1 MSIFG
6 KFEKKVESAVNGV
19 FARAFKGDVQPVE
32 IAARLQRE
40 LDAEAKLMSRDKRL
54 VPNDFTVGLSEHDYA
69 KLTPYSKTLI
79 AELAGELKSHA
90 RDTGY
95 MFNGPIRIHF
105 EQDSSLPTGRFTV
118 ASQAVAGVSTDRPSA
133 RPSARSSSPSAA
145 SGPGGSP
152 PAAWSGPA
160 GGSGL
165 SASGPSAASSPS
177 AYSGPSAASGSSAF
191 SAASAHSAS
200 PEPSAASGPDNLY
213 RPTQSR
219 SQLVLEVNGLRHPL
233 TPPGFVIGRGTDA
246 DLRIN
251 DPGVSRLHA
260 EIKVRT
266 TSNGDEAEI
275 LDLGSTNGITVN
287 GHKVQHAVLAD
298 GTRIEI
304 GSTRMLVHA
313 PAGR

>member
-32 IAARLQRE
+32 IAARLQKE

-54 VPNDFTVGLSEHDYA
+54 VPNEFSVGLSEHDHA

-79 AELAGELKSHA
+79 AELAAELKTHA
-90 RDTGY
+90 RDMGY
-95 MFNGPIRIHF
+95 VFNGPIRIHF
-105 EQDSSLPTGRFTV
+105 DQDTALPTGRFTV
-118 ASQAVAGVSTDRPSA
+118 ASEAVAGMTPSVDRPAAPGPRSGSSASSA
-133 RPSARSSSPSAA
+133 RSARSSQSAPSAP
-145 SGPGGSP
+145 SS
-152 PAAWSGPA
+152 WSAPSA
-160 GGSGL
+160 QSAPSGL
-165 SASGPSAASSPS
+165 SGA
-177 AYSGPSAASGSSAF
+177 SAF
-191 SAASAHSAS
+191 SARSADSA
-200 PEPSAASGPDNLY
+200 PDLY
-213 RPTQSR
+213 RPTVDR
-219 SQLVLEVNGLRHPL
+219 SELVLEVNGLRHPL

-246 DLRIN
+246 DLRID
-251 DPGVSRLHA
+251 DPGISRLHA
-260 EIKVRT
+260 EVKIHPAT
-266 TSNGDEAEI
+266 GATEI

-287 GHKVQHAVLAD
+287 GHKVQRAALTE

>member
-32 IAARLQRE
+32 IAARLQKE

-54 VPNDFTVGLSEHDYA
+54 VPNEFRIGLSEHDYA

-90 RDTGY
+90 REMGY
-95 MFNGPIRIHF
+95 VFNGPIRIHF
-105 EQDSSLPTGRFTV
+105 EEQSSLPTGRFTV
-118 ASQAVAGVSTDRPSA
+118 ESEAVAGTTAGRVS
-133 RPSARSSSPSAA
+133 SSRLGTSPSA
-145 SGPGGSP
+145 GGGS
-152 PAAWSGPA
+152 AAGPVGSAAPSPWSAPSA
-160 GGSGL
+160 G
-165 SASGPSAASSPS
+165 SAASAPS
-177 AYSGPSAASGSSAF
+177 AQSGSSAF
-191 SAASAHSAS
+191 SAGSAHSGRSAESAS
-200 PEPSAASGPDNLY
+200 DSPYGY
-213 RPTQSR
+213 GQSQQ
-219 SQLVLEVNGLRHPL
+219 QLVLEVNGMRHPL

-246 DLRIN
+246 DVRIN
-251 DPGVSRLHA
+251 DPGISRLHA
-260 EIKVRT
+260 EVT
-266 TSNGDEAEI
+266 VHPSTYSAEI
-275 LDLGSTNGITVN
+275 VDLGSTNGITVN
-287 GHKVQHAVLAD
+287 RQKVQRAPLVE

>member
-32 IAARLQRE
+32 IAARLQKE

-54 VPNDFTVGLSEHDYA
+54 VPNEFSVGLSEHDYA

-79 AELAGELKSHA
+79 AELAAELKTHA
-90 RDTGY
+90 RDMGY
-95 MFNGPIRIHF
+95 VFNGPIRIHF
-105 EQDSSLPTGRFTV
+105 DQDTALPTGRFTV
-118 ASQAVAGVSTDRPSA
+118 ASEAVAGMTPAGEARPAAPSGRFGRSGTSPQSGPPAPSA
-133 RPSARSSSPSAA
+133 PSAPSAQSASSAWSAPSAQSAA
-145 SGPGGSP
+145 SGLSGG
-152 PAAWSGPA
+152 
-160 GGSGL
+160 
-165 SASGPSAASSPS
+165 
-177 AYSGPSAASGSSAF
+177 SAF
-191 SAASAHSAS
+191 SARSAESA
-200 PEPSAASGPDNLY
+200 PDDLY
-213 RPTQSR
+213 RPTTNR
-219 SQLVLEVNGLRHPL
+219 TALVLEVNGLRHPL

-246 DLRIN
+246 DLRID
-251 DPGVSRLHA
+251 DPGISRLHA
-260 EIKVRT
+260 EVKVHPASGAT
-266 TSNGDEAEI
+266 EI

-287 GHKVQHAVLAD
+287 GHKVQRAALTE